1 MTPLIKYSKSLI
13 RFNSMKIDVAKGIRQ
28 CILMLIPLLVGYLTG
43 HFSTG
48 LLISTG
54 TLAHIYVFGGPKRSK
69 LRIVLF
75 SSLGLSI
82 AMILG
87 TLTVN
92 QPLIFGVLLLLVTVI
107 PYYIFSSL
115 NIPGPSSTFFIV
127 AFSLPINLPVAPEE
141 ALTRGLA
148 MFVGGLLATL
158 IVIVVILLSKE
169 STEIKAI
176 KNDYNIIKQLV
187 YNFDD
192 PKAFAKASQF
202 AVTAFRNSDNQLITS
217 STPKSKTSPEF
228 QRLLL
233 LHNTAQGIHSELLE
247 LNERN
252 ARPLPTEIKEMT
264 DFVIKRVYSLGK
276 STQQWTKKVDF
287 DKEYQSLVDSIIKV
301 DAIMNANNDRVEHEI
316 DIRVPI
322 YGHRMLKNL
331 TLDSFIFRN
340 TIRYTVIMAISI
352 FIALMFDFEKAY
364 WIPLSTHTVLLG
376 STTLHSFERAGS
388 RGVGTIFGVLMLSL
402 ILLTTPPVPVAIVL
416 LALAAGVT
424 EMFVGANYSFAVIF
438 ITIQVILLNGL
449 ASNHLTILI
458 ALPRIIDVIVGI
470 IIAVICLLVIGRKT
484 ASSMLPSTLAAVAR
498 DESILFHYLF
508 SSNKYAS
515 REQDK
520 KEMLKLSVKLNNM
533 TQVYNSAN
541 GELFS
546 NKMVIQYYYPS
557 IYALEEISFML
568 TRALSN
574 EKRYHI
580 DDETMGQYLLV
591 FENIAK
597 HFERGTNI
605 QVQEM
610 AALPQYTHIKTALM
624 SIQNNCVNARKE
636 VKLSLN

>member
-1 MTPLIKYSKSLI
+1 
-13 RFNSMKIDVAKGIRQ
+13 MKIDVAKGIRQ

-233 LHNTAQGIHSELLE
+233 HNTAQGIHSELLE

-388 RGVGTIFGVLMLSL
+388 RGVGTIFGVLVLSL

-484 ASSMLPSTLAAVAR
+484 ASSMLPGTLAAVAR

>member
-1 MTPLIKYSKSLI
+1 MANYIKSLL
-13 RFNSMKIDVAKGIRQ
+13 RFDSMKIDVTKGIRQ
-28 CILMLIPLLVGYLTG
+28 CILMLVPLLIGYVTG
-43 HFSTG
+43 YFSIG

-54 TLAHIYVFGGPKRSK
+54 TLAHIYVFGGPAKSK
-69 LRIVLF
+69 LRMVLF
-75 SSLGLSI
+75 SAIGLSL
-82 AMILG
+82 AMVLG

-92 QPLIFGVLLLLVTVI
+92 QPIIFGVLLLVVSVI

-141 ALTRGLA
+141 ALIRGGA
-148 MFVGGLLATL
+148 MFIGGLLATV
-158 IVIVVILLSKE
+158 IVIIVILLSKE
-169 STEIKAI
+169 STESKAI
-176 KNDYNIIKQLV
+176 KSDYNIIKQLI

-192 PKAFAKASQF
+192 AKAFAKASQF
-202 AVTAFRNSDNQLITS
+202 AVTAFRNSDIQLITS
-217 STPKSKTSPEF
+217 STAKSKESAEF

-247 LNERN
+247 LNEKD
-252 ARPLPTEIKEMT
+252 ARPLPEEIKEMA
-264 DFVIKRVYSLGK
+264 DYVIKRVYSRGN
-276 STQQWTKKVDF
+276 TMRQWTRKVEVDAV
-287 DKEYQSLVDSIIKV
+287 YQNLVDSIIKV
-301 DAIMNANNDRVEHEI
+301 DAIMNADSERVEHEI

-322 YGHRMLKNL
+322 YGQRMMQNL
-331 TLDSFIFRN
+331 TLDSFVFRN
-340 TIRYTVIMAISI
+340 TIRYIVIMAITI

-364 WIPLSTHTVLLG
+364 WIPLSAHTVLLG
-376 STTLHSFERAGS
+376 STALHSFERAGA
-388 RGVGTIFGVLMLSL
+388 RGIGTIIGVLFLSL
-402 ILLTTPPVPVAIVL
+402 ILLATPPIPVAIIL
-416 LALAAGVT
+416 LAVAAGIT

-458 ALPRIIDVIVGI
+458 ALPRVIDVIVGI
-470 IIAVICLLVIGRKT
+470 LIAVICLLFIGRKT
-484 ASSMLPSTLAAVAR
+484 ASSMLPDTLAAVAR
-498 DESILFHYLF
+498 DEALIFHYLF

-520 KEMLKLSVKLNNM
+520 YEMLKLSVKLNNM

-541 GELFS
+541 GEIFS

-574 EKRYHI
+574 EQRYHI
-580 DDETMGQYLLV
+580 DDDTMGDYLLI

-597 HFERGTNI
+597 HFERGNHI
-605 QVQEM
+605 QLKTLPD
-610 AALPQYTHIKTALM
+610 LPQYAHIKTSLL
-624 SIQNNCVNARKE
+624 SIQTNCMNVRQEAT
-636 VKLSLN
+636 L